1 MELNEM
7 INFVKENNKIIVTLS
22 LTLFTSV
29 IFPELKSWYSKIINT
44 ENKYRI
50 FDRAII
56 MIGTVLPMYFL
67 LGFLNYKIYIK
78 LLERPHSEFI
88 NTICFSLIGISYGL
102 ILFIA
107 ISTYRNYLAIV
118 NRFQLYKMCGNCD
131 YIHPYRFV
139 VNKESTLIKDCFK
152 VGNNDLYEPG
162 SNYKIINLNQTI
174 YGHYEKVESFY
185 QNKNDKIFHII
196 TLNRKN
202 LIRSWLFI
210 NNWSIILC
218 RFTMPIVFTLFI
230 FSLSYFDNGIY
241 NAFIP
246 IVIYIFTFVF
256 QSIIFNKIYTE
267 NKQLRTQYIQK
278 LNSGIEV

>member
-1 MELNEM
+1 M

-22 LTLFTSV
+22 LTIFTSV

-56 MIGTVLPMYFL
+56 MICTVLPMYFL

-88 NTICFSLIGISYGL
+88 NTIWFSLIGISYGL

-139 VNKESTLIKDCFK
+139 VNK
-152 VGNNDLYEPG
+152 
-162 SNYKIINLNQTI
+162 
-174 YGHYEKVESFY
+174 
-185 QNKNDKIFHII
+185 
-196 TLNRKN
+196 
-202 LIRSWLFI
+202 
-210 NNWSIILC
+210 
-218 RFTMPIVFTLFI
+218 
-230 FSLSYFDNGIY
+230 
-241 NAFIP
+241 
-246 IVIYIFTFVF
+246 
-256 QSIIFNKIYTE
+256 
-267 NKQLRTQYIQK
+267 
-278 LNSGIEV
+278 

>member
-1 MELNEM
+1 M
-7 INFVKENNKIIVTLS
+7 INFVKENNKIMVTLS
-22 LTLFTSV
+22 LTIFTSV

-88 NTICFSLIGISYGL
+88 NTIWFSLIGISYGL

-118 NRFQLYKMCGNCD
+118 NRFQLYKMCENCD

-246 IVIYIFTFVF
+246 IVMYIFTFAF